1 MANKKIRGITIE
13 IGGNTINLEKSLKN
27 VDSVSY
33 KLNSELTQINRQLKF
48 DPSSAVLLS
57 QKQKV
62 LAESIDNSRQK
73 LKQLED
79 VQQDIERAYKKGD
92 IDDGQYRAYQRE
104 VEMTMSQLK
113 EYESQLHHTGEKQ
126 KEFDKKIAN
135 AKDTLKENKD
145 ILKQG
150 AKNVAK
156 WGLAVSAAAGGAG
169 LAVMKYA
176 SDFEESFAKVSTLLD
191 GSKEDLSKYK
201 EDILNLSNELGV
213 NSGEVSEAVYQALS
227 ASVSSDKAI
236 DFTKKAFQLSKGGFT
251 ELSTAVDVLTTAMN
265 AYGIG
270 VDQASKL
277 SDVLITTQNLGKTT
291 VDQLAATMGRVI
303 PTAAAY
309 GVSLENVG
317 TAYALLTK
325 RGVNTANATTQIRSL
340 LTSLTKEGGKTA
352 QAGDYIRQATGKSFK
367 ELSESGKSLSD
378 VLGILMNSARGNTD
392 EFGKM
397 FGNVNAK
404 AAALAL
410 MKGGTEEYN
419 SVLNTMKKSEGA
431 AEKAF
436 GKMADT
442 SAHKVEKMKVQL
454 ENTAISIG
462 EGLLPVANDFL
473 DEVEKHLPEIQEMA
487 KQLGEKIGNDAKWIL
502 NNGGTIVKIIKAVAI
517 EAGGIYVAIKAY
529 NATKIIVETV
539 EAFKTLKTATE
550 GAKTAQLAL
559 NTAQKANVIGAVV
572 SGLIILGTTIWN
584 ICDATGVFSRK
595 TSSLTEEQQKLIKAV
610 NEEHDAMLEA
620 RDSRKKSVEGIESEY
635 GYYER
640 LYKELDRII
649 DKNGKVKEGE
659 EDRAKFITDTLGKA
673 LGIEFEWN
681 DKILT
686 NYKDQKDAIKDLIQ
700 TKKNEA
706 ILGAYENDYNEAKK
720 NSNDISK
727 NFFDSKSNYENA
739 RKQRREWQ
747 NEIERLSPKIKQL
760 QKLISSGNIQNG
772 DYTAEDEQN
781 LSLYSSRVDEL
792 KHLLRKNKKD
802 FDELKNS
809 YLNAFET
816 YNDNLSIIKNYEK
829 ASEALLSGDS
839 KKIKK
844 WLNLLKNEFVSAGRD
859 TSGAMKQT
867 LIKQE
872 EEAKQRYKE
881 LKKAHKD
888 GVKGVTKEVV
898 NEAKGFKE
906 RATKELTKFYKNLDE
921 KNKSQSKEAAKS
933 AKKAASEIGDS
944 MTKVDTEKNKK
955 KAKNRT
961 KTVLVGIQKLLD
973 KFGITSR
980 KSGKKAGKE
989 FGEGYAEGIESVK
1002 TAAVSAAEAGAKA
1015 ALEAT
1020 RKTQDSHS
1028 PAKKSR
1034 KLGRDNGEGYALG
1047 IEDKARRIAEAARK
1061 TTSGALADVGGSIS
1075 RTISFVGDQNSN
1087 GASKTYNKSAVVN
1100 PTIQIGSVSI
1110 RNDNDI
1116 DMLSEKVSEKI
1127 AARIIREGGS
1137 MGE

>member
-62 LAESIDNSRQK
+62 LAESIENSRRK

-104 VEMTMSQLK
+104 VEQTKNKLK
-113 EYESQLHHTGEKQ
+113 DYENELNYATKKQKTFDDRLSNSRQVFDKQ
-126 KEFDKKIAN
+126 KEALKKNIKTL
-135 AKDTLKENKD
+135 AKY
-145 ILKQG
+145 G
-150 AKNVAK
+150 A
-156 WGLAVSAAAGGAG
+156 AAAGAATVG
-169 LAVMKYA
+169 LLNTAKNAAETADKVDKMSEKIDISRQSYQELDYICSQTGTDVNILKNGLKTMRSIMDKTVSGTSKEATALEKLGIASTDSTGKLRDSEDVMW
-176 SDFEESFAKVSTLLD
+176 ESFSALQKIENQTEKARIASLLFGKAGVELLPMLNETSD
-191 GSKEDLSKYK
+191 SITDMREQAHKLGLILSD
-201 EDILNLSNELGV
+201 E
-213 NSGEVSEAVYQALS
+213 
-227 ASVSSDKAI
+227 AI
-236 DFTKKAFQLSKGGFT
+236 DA
-251 ELSTAVDVLTTAMN
+251 
-265 AYGIG
+265 G
-270 VDQASKL
+270 VQFSDTLDQ
-277 SDVLITTQNLGKTT
+277 TQRT
-291 VDQLAATMGRVI
+291 
-303 PTAAAY
+303 
-309 GVSLENVG
+309 
-317 TAYALLTK
+317 
-325 RGVNTANATTQIRSL
+325 
-340 LTSLTKEGGKTA
+340 
-352 QAGDYIRQATGKSFK
+352 F
-367 ELSESGKSLSD
+367 
-378 VLGILMNSARGNTD
+378 
-392 EFGKM
+392 
-397 FGNVNAK
+397 
-404 AAALAL
+404 
-410 MKGGTEEYN
+410 
-419 SVLNTMKKSEGA
+419 EGA
-431 AEKAF
+431 ATKLGTAFLPALTHILEIVQKKA
-436 GKMADT
+436 
-442 SAHKVEKMKVQL
+442 
-454 ENTAISIG
+454 
-462 EGLLPVANDFL
+462 
-473 DEVEKHLPEIQEMA
+473 PEIQEMA
-487 KQLGEKIGNDAKWIL
+487 ENIGQSVGDDIEWVL
-502 NNGGTIVKIIKAVAI
+502 NNGDLVLRLLKATVI
-517 EAGGIYVAIKAY
+517 EVGGIYTAVKAY
-529 NATKIIVETV
+529 NVTSTIVETV
-539 EAFKTLKTATE
+539 HAFKTLKTATE

-620 RDSRKKSVEGIESEY
+620 RDSRKKSVAGIESEY

-933 AKKAASEIGDS
+933 AKKSASEIGDS

-1075 RTISFVGDQNSN
+1075 RTISFVGVQNSN

>member
-1 MANKKIRGITIE
+1 MNTFLILTILYLISVILGISSTTI
-13 IGGNTINLEKSLKN
+13 II
-27 VDSVSY
+27 
-33 KLNSELTQINRQLKF
+33 
-48 DPSSAVLLS
+48 
-57 QKQKV
+57 
-62 LAESIDNSRQK
+62 
-73 LKQLED
+73 
-79 VQQDIERAYKKGD
+79 
-92 IDDGQYRAYQRE
+92 
-104 VEMTMSQLK
+104 
-113 EYESQLHHTGEKQ
+113 
-126 KEFDKKIAN
+126 
-135 AKDTLKENKD
+135 
-145 ILKQG
+145 ILK
-150 AKNVAK
+150 V
-156 WGLAVSAAAGGAG
+156 
-169 LAVMKYA
+169 
-176 SDFEESFAKVSTLLD
+176 
-191 GSKEDLSKYK
+191 
-201 EDILNLSNELGV
+201 
-213 NSGEVSEAVYQALS
+213 
-227 ASVSSDKAI
+227 
-236 DFTKKAFQLSKGGFT
+236 
-251 ELSTAVDVLTTAMN
+251 
-265 AYGIG
+265 
-270 VDQASKL
+270 
-277 SDVLITTQNLGKTT
+277 
-291 VDQLAATMGRVI
+291 
-303 PTAAAY
+303 
-309 GVSLENVG
+309 
-317 TAYALLTK
+317 K
-325 RGVNTANATTQIRSL
+325 R
-340 LTSLTKEGGKTA
+340 
-352 QAGDYIRQATGKSFK
+352 D
-367 ELSESGKSLSD
+367 
-378 VLGILMNSARGNTD
+378 
-392 EFGKM
+392 
-397 FGNVNAK
+397 
-404 AAALAL
+404 
-410 MKGGTEEYN
+410 
-419 SVLNTMKKSEGA
+419 
-431 AEKAF
+431 
-436 GKMADT
+436 
-442 SAHKVEKMKVQL
+442 
-454 ENTAISIG
+454 
-462 EGLLPVANDFL
+462 
-473 DEVEKHLPEIQEMA
+473 
-487 KQLGEKIGNDAKWIL
+487 
-502 NNGGTIVKIIKAVAI
+502 
-517 EAGGIYVAIKAY
+517 
-529 NATKIIVETV
+529 
-539 EAFKTLKTATE
+539 
-550 GAKTAQLAL
+550 
-559 NTAQKANVIGAVV
+559 
-572 SGLIILGTTIWN
+572 
-584 ICDATGVFSRK
+584 
-595 TSSLTEEQQKLIKAV
+595 
-610 NEEHDAMLEA
+610 
-620 RDSRKKSVEGIESEY
+620 

-933 AKKAASEIGDS
+933 AKKSASEIGDS

-1020 RKTQDSHS
+1020 RKTQNSSS

-1087 GASKTYNKSAVVN
+1087 GASMTYNKSAVVN